1 MPTAGGSK
9 VAWQKNGKGD
19 AEHVIEPGSHI
30 KPVLNSMKIPKN
42 SGFHKDLKSA
52 LNHPDNLSML
62 HPGANKA
69 KAQLTA
75 DPRRNP
81 KNKAAANHYMQQ
93 RPIQHKA
100 SATMNRIESAAKKHR
115 IKNFVAK
122 VKANVK
128 KAFPHIKRS
137 ELDEDYFE

>member
-1 MPTAGGSK
+1 
-9 VAWQKNGKGD
+9 
-19 AEHVIEPGSHI
+19 
-30 KPVLNSMKIPKN
+30 
-42 SGFHKDLKSA
+42 
-52 LNHPDNLSML
+52 ML

-115 IKNFVAK
+115 MKNVGYSSLIDLFGTLILTLFQFVAK
-122 VKANVK
+122 VKANVRK
-128 KAFPHIKRS
+128 VFPNIRRS
-137 ELDEDYFE
+137 ELEEDYFE

>member
-9 VAWQKNGKGD
+9 VAWKKGANGD

-30 KPVLNSMKIPKN
+30 KPVLNQMGIKKGSP
-42 SGFHKDLKSA
+42 FHKDLKAA
-52 LNHPDNLSML
+52 LNHKDNLSVL

-93 RPIQHKA
+93 HPIQHKA

-128 KAFPHIKRS
+128 KVFPNVRRS
-137 ELDEDYFE
+137 ELDE

>member
-1 MPTAGGSK
+1 
-9 VAWQKNGKGD
+9 
-19 AEHVIEPGSHI
+19 
-30 KPVLNSMKIPKN
+30 
-42 SGFHKDLKSA
+42 
-52 LNHPDNLSML
+52 ML

-115 IKNFVAK
+115 IKNVRYSSLIDSFD
-122 VKANVK
+122 ANFNAASVCRQGEGQRQEG
-128 KAFPHIKRS
+128 FPPRQKERA
-137 ELDEDYFE
+137 